1 MLTSLFK
8 IVLFLMIVVAI
19 AFGAT
24 YLMDGENTIIGDLM
38 ITLGGVEY
46 TLSAIEAV
54 IVLTLLVIL
63 IWIGLKLM
71 SLLVATLRF
80 INGDDTAIS
89 RYFNRSRERRGYRAL
104 SEGMMALASG
114 DADAAM
120 TKAGQAE
127 RYLQQPTLTN
137 LLAAQA
143 AEMSGNTTRA
153 EQIYKELIKD
163 PQTRFVG
170 VRGIMKQRLATDDTD
185 VALKLAQKAFE
196 LKPKHDEVQDV
207 LLQLQ
212 AKSHDWQGARKTLG
226 VKLKQGKIPRD
237 VHKRREAVL
246 ALSQAAEVIDEEN
259 SIEKRE
265 TAIEAN
271 RLSPDL
277 LPAAAMAAREYIAQS
292 KPKLAVR
299 VIKKAWESQP
309 HPDLAAA
316 FSEIAPNETP
326 QERLKRFAQ
335 LSKLS
340 PMHIES
346 RLMMA
351 ELNLAAED
359 FPAARRALGDI
370 VENEPDA
377 RALTIMA
384 AIERGEGSSDEVV
397 RGWLTKAL
405 SAPRGPQW
413 VCDKCNTIHSDWVPV
428 CSSCDALDTLSWKEA
443 PQNEMQTST
452 GIEMLPLLMGAGKNE
467 TDSEDLIKIDEP
479 VMDQN
484 QS

>member
-8 IVLFLMIVVAI
+8 IVLFLMLVVAL
-19 AFGAT
+19 AFAAT
-24 YLMDGENTIIGDLM
+24 YLMDDNNTVIGDLM
-38 ITLGGVEY
+38 ITLAGVEY

-54 IVLTLLVIL
+54 IVLSILVIL
-63 IWIGLKLM
+63 IWVGLKLL

-120 TKAGQAE
+120 SKAVQAE
-127 RYLQQPTLTN
+127 RYLQQPALTN

-143 AEMSGNTTRA
+143 AEMSGNMTRA

-170 VRGIMKQRLATDDTD
+170 VRGIMKQRLASGDTH

-196 LKPKHDEVQDV
+196 LKPKHEEVQDV

-212 AKSHDWQGARKTLG
+212 AQSHDWQGARKTLG
-226 VKLKQGKIPRD
+226 VKLKHGKIPRD

-265 TAIEAN
+265 IAIEAN

-277 LPAAAMAAREYIAQS
+277 VPAAAMAAREYIVQT

-316 FSEIAPNETP
+316 FSEIEPNETP

-335 LSKLS
+335 LAKLN
-340 PMHIES
+340 PEHVES

-359 FPAARRALGDI
+359 FPEARRALGDI
-370 VENEPDA
+370 VENNPDA

-397 RGWLTKAL
+397 RGWLAKAL

-413 VCDKCNTIHSDWVPV
+413 VCDKCNTVHSEWVPV
-428 CSSCDALDTLSWKEA
+428 CSSCDALDTLSWREA
-443 PQNEMQTST
+443 PQNEVQTST
-452 GIEMLPLLMGAGKNE
+452 GIEMLPLLMGANRNDDQVVE
-467 TDSEDLIKIDEP
+467 EIVRIDEP
-479 VMDQN
+479 TTDQ
-484 QS
+484 S

>member
-24 YLMDGENTIIGDLM
+24 YLMDGDNTIIGDLM

-54 IVLTLLVIL
+54 IVLTLLVVL
-63 IWIGLKLM
+63 IWVVLKLL

-114 DADAAM
+114 DANAAM

-170 VRGIMKQRLATDDTD
+170 VRGIMKQRLATGDTD

-196 LKPKHDEVQDV
+196 LKPKHEEVQDV

-246 ALSQAAEVIDEEN
+246 ALSQAADVIDEEN

-265 TAIEAN
+265 AAIEAN

-277 LPAAAMAAREYIAQS
+277 VPAAAMAAREYIAQG

-335 LSKLS
+335 LSKLN
-340 PMHIES
+340 PYHIES
-346 RLMMA
+346 RLMMS

-359 FPAARRALGDI
+359 FPEARRALGDI

-428 CSSCDALDTLSWKEA
+428 CSSCDVLDTLSWKQA

-452 GIEMLPLLMGAGKNE
+452 GIEMLPLLMGANQDEMDEG
-467 TDSEDLIKIDEP
+467 DLTKIDEP
-479 VMDQN
+479 AMDQS

>member
-38 ITLGGVEY
+38 ITLGGIEY

-54 IVLTLLVIL
+54 IVLTLLVIM

-89 RYFNRSRERRGYRAL
+89 RYFNRSRERRGYQAL

-170 VRGIMKQRLATDDTD
+170 VRGIMKQRLATGDTD

-277 LPAAAMAAREYIAQS
+277 VPAAAMAAREYIAQS

-370 VENEPDA
+370 VENESDA

>member
-24 YLMDGENTIIGDLM
+24 YLMDGNNTIIGDLM

-54 IVLTLLVIL
+54 IVLTLLVVL
-63 IWIGLKLM
+63 IWVVLKLL

-104 SEGMMALASG
+104 SEGMMAIASG

-170 VRGIMKQRLATDDTD
+170 VRGIMKQRLATGDTD

-196 LKPKHDEVQDV
+196 LKPKHEEVQDV

-246 ALSQAAEVIDEEN
+246 ALSQAADVLDEEN

-265 TAIEAN
+265 AAIEAN

-277 LPAAAMAAREYIAQS
+277 VPAAAMAAREYIAQG

-335 LSKLS
+335 LSKLN
-340 PMHIES
+340 PYHIES
-346 RLMMA
+346 RLMMS

-359 FPAARRALGDI
+359 FPEARRALGDI

-428 CSSCDALDTLSWKEA
+428 CSSCDVLDTLSWKQA

-452 GIEMLPLLMGAGKNE
+452 GIEMLPLLMGANQDEMDEG
-467 TDSEDLIKIDEP
+467 DLIKIDEP
-479 VMDQN
+479 AMDQS

>member
-24 YLMDGENTIIGDLM
+24 YLMDGDNTIIGDLM

-54 IVLTLLVIL
+54 IVLTLLVVL
-63 IWIGLKLM
+63 IWVVLKLL

-143 AEMSGNTTRA
+143 AEMSGNTIRS

-170 VRGIMKQRLATDDTD
+170 VRGIMKQRLATGDTD

-196 LKPKHDEVQDV
+196 LKPNHEEVQDV

-246 ALSQAAEVIDEEN
+246 ALSQAADVIDEEN

-265 TAIEAN
+265 AAIEAN

-277 LPAAAMAAREYIAQS
+277 VPAAAMAAREYIAQG

-335 LSKLS
+335 LSKLN
-340 PMHIES
+340 PDHIET

-359 FPAARRALGDI
+359 FPEARRALGDI

-428 CSSCDALDTLSWKEA
+428 CSSCDVLDTLSWKEA

-452 GIEMLPLLMGAGKNE
+452 GIEMLPLLMGANQDEMDEG
-467 TDSEDLIKIDEP
+467 DLTKIDEP
-479 VMDQN
+479 AMDQS

>member
-24 YLMDGENTIIGDLM
+24 YLMDGDNTIIGDLM

-54 IVLTLLVIL
+54 IVLTLLVVL
-63 IWIGLKLM
+63 IWVVLKLL

-143 AEMSGNTTRA
+143 AEMSGNTIRS

-170 VRGIMKQRLATDDTD
+170 VRGIMKQRLATGDTD

-196 LKPKHDEVQDV
+196 LKPNHEEVQDV

-246 ALSQAAEVIDEEN
+246 ALSQAADVLDEEN

-265 TAIEAN
+265 AAIEAN

-277 LPAAAMAAREYIAQS
+277 VPAAAMAAREYIAQG

-335 LSKLS
+335 LSKLN
-340 PMHIES
+340 PDHIET

-359 FPAARRALGDI
+359 FPEARRALGDI

-428 CSSCDALDTLSWKEA
+428 CSSCDVLDTLSWKEA

-452 GIEMLPLLMGAGKNE
+452 GIEMLPLLMGANQDEMDEG
-467 TDSEDLIKIDEP
+467 DLTKIDEP
-479 VMDQN
+479 AMDQS

>member
-24 YLMDGENTIIGDLM
+24 YLMDGDNTIIGDLM

-54 IVLTLLVIL
+54 IVLTLLVVL
-63 IWIGLKLM
+63 IWVVLKLL

-114 DADAAM
+114 DANAAM

-170 VRGIMKQRLATDDTD
+170 VRGIMKQRLATGDTD

-196 LKPKHDEVQDV
+196 LKPNHEEVQDV

-246 ALSQAAEVIDEEN
+246 ALSQAADVIDEEN

-265 TAIEAN
+265 AAIEAN

-277 LPAAAMAAREYIAQS
+277 VPAAAMAAREYIAQG

-335 LSKLS
+335 LSKLN
-340 PMHIES
+340 PDHIET

-359 FPAARRALGDI
+359 FPEARRALGDI

-428 CSSCDALDTLSWKEA
+428 CSSCDVLDTLSWKEA

-452 GIEMLPLLMGAGKNE
+452 GIEMLPLLMGANQDEMDEG
-467 TDSEDLIKIDEP
+467 DLTKIDEP
-479 VMDQN
+479 AMDQS

>member
-170 VRGIMKQRLATDDTD
+170 VRGIMKQRLATGDTD

-265 TAIEAN
+265 SAIEAN

-277 LPAAAMAAREYIAQS
+277 VPAAAMAAREYIAQS

-428 CSSCDALDTLSWKEA
+428 CSSCDAFDTLSWKEA
-443 PQNEMQTST
+443 PQNEMQSST

-467 TDSEDLIKIDEP
+467 TDSEDLFKIDEP

>member
-24 YLMDGENTIIGDLM
+24 YLMDGDNTIIGDLM

-54 IVLTLLVIL
+54 IVLTLLVVL
-63 IWIGLKLM
+63 IWVVLKLL

-114 DADAAM
+114 DANAAM
-120 TKAGQAE
+120 TRAGQAE

-170 VRGIMKQRLATDDTD
+170 VRGIMKQRLATGDTD

-196 LKPKHDEVQDV
+196 LKPKHEEVQDV

-246 ALSQAAEVIDEEN
+246 ALSQAADVIDEEN

-265 TAIEAN
+265 AAIEAN

-277 LPAAAMAAREYIAQS
+277 VPAAVMAAREYIAQG

-340 PMHIES
+340 PDHIES

-359 FPAARRALGDI
+359 FPEARRALGDI

-452 GIEMLPLLMGAGKNE
+452 GIEMLPLLMGANE
-467 TDSEDLIKIDEP
+467 SEMDEGDLIKIDEP
-479 VMDQN
+479 VTDQS

>member
-8 IVLFLMIVVAI
+8 IVLFLMLVVAL
-19 AFGAT
+19 AFAAT
-24 YLMDGENTIIGDLM
+24 YLMDDNNTVIGDLM
-38 ITLGGVEY
+38 ITLAGVEY

-54 IVLTLLVIL
+54 IVLSILVIL
-63 IWIGLKLM
+63 IWVGLKLL

-120 TKAGQAE
+120 SKAVQAE
-127 RYLQQPTLTN
+127 RYLQQPALTN

-143 AEMSGNTTRA
+143 AEMSGNMTRA

-170 VRGIMKQRLATDDTD
+170 VRGIMKQRLASGDTH

-196 LKPKHDEVQDV
+196 LKPKHEEVQDV

-212 AKSHDWQGARKTLG
+212 AQSHDWQGARKTLG

-277 LPAAAMAAREYIAQS
+277 VPAAAMAAREYIVQT

-316 FSEIAPNETP
+316 FSEIEPNETP

-335 LSKLS
+335 LAKLN
-340 PMHIES
+340 PEHVES

-359 FPAARRALGDI
+359 FPEARRALGDI
-370 VENEPDA
+370 VENNPDA

-397 RGWLTKAL
+397 RGWLAKAL

-413 VCDKCNTIHSDWVPV
+413 VCDKCNTVHSEWVPV
-428 CSSCDALDTLSWKEA
+428 CSSCDALDTLSWREA

-452 GIEMLPLLMGAGKNE
+452 GIEMLPLLMGANSNDDQVVE
-467 TDSEDLIKIDEP
+467 EIVRIDEP
-479 VMDQN
+479 TTDQ
-484 QS
+484 S

>member
-38 ITLGGVEY
+38 ITLGGIEY

-54 IVLTLLVIL
+54 IVLTLLVIM

-170 VRGIMKQRLATDDTD
+170 VRGIMKQRLATGDTD

>member
-1 MLTSLFK
+1 MLASLFK

-24 YLMDGENTIIGDLM
+24 YLMDGDNTIIGDLM

-54 IVLTLLVIL
+54 IVLTFLVVL
-63 IWIGLKLM
+63 IWVGLKLM

-143 AEMSGNTTRA
+143 AEMLGNTTRA
-153 EQIYKELIKD
+153 EQIYKNLIKD

-170 VRGIMKQRLATDDTD
+170 VRGIMKQRLATGDTD
-185 VALKLAQKAFE
+185 VALKLAQKAIE
-196 LKPKHDEVQDV
+196 LNPKHEEVQDI

-212 AKSHDWQGARKTLG
+212 AKAHDWQGARKTLG
-226 VKLKQGKIPRD
+226 AKLKQGKIPRD
-237 VHKRREAVL
+237 LHKRREAVL
-246 ALSQAAEVIDEEN
+246 ALSQAADVIDEEN

-265 TAIEAN
+265 AAIEAN

-277 LPAAAMAAREYIAQS
+277 VPAAAMAAREYIAQG

-316 FSEIAPNETP
+316 FSEIAPNETS

-340 PMHIES
+340 PDHIES

-359 FPAARRALGDI
+359 FPEARRALGNI
-370 VENEPDA
+370 VDKEPDA

-397 RGWLTKAL
+397 RGWLTRAL

-413 VCDKCNTIHSDWVPV
+413 VCDKCNTTHSDWVPV

-452 GIEMLPLLMGAGKNE
+452 GIEMLPLLMGANQEEMDEG
-467 TDSEDLIKIDEP
+467 DLIKIDEP
-479 VMDQN
+479 VKDQS

>member
-120 TKAGQAE
+120 SKAGQAE

-170 VRGIMKQRLATDDTD
+170 VRGIMKQRLATGDAD

-259 SIEKRE
+259 SIEKRK

-277 LPAAAMAAREYIAQS
+277 VPAAAMAAREYIAQS

-443 PQNEMQTST
+443 PQNEMQSST

>member
-38 ITLGGVEY
+38 ITLGGIEY

-89 RYFNRSRERRGYRAL
+89 RYFNRSRERRGYQAL

-170 VRGIMKQRLATDDTD
+170 VRGIMKQRLATGDTD

-277 LPAAAMAAREYIAQS
+277 VPAAAMAAREYIAQS

>member
-38 ITLGGVEY
+38 ITLGGIEY

-54 IVLTLLVIL
+54 IVLTILVIM

-170 VRGIMKQRLATDDTD
+170 VRGIMKQRLATGDTD

>member
-8 IVLFLMIVVAI
+8 IVLFLMLVVAL
-19 AFGAT
+19 AFAAT
-24 YLMDGENTIIGDLM
+24 YLMDDNNTVIGDLM
-38 ITLGGVEY
+38 ITLAGVEY

-54 IVLTLLVIL
+54 IVLSILVIL
-63 IWIGLKLM
+63 IWVGLKLL

-120 TKAGQAE
+120 SKAVQAV
-127 RYLQQPTLTN
+127 RYLQQPALTN

-143 AEMSGNTTRA
+143 AEMSGNMTRA

-170 VRGIMKQRLATDDTD
+170 VRGIMKQRLASGDTG

-196 LKPKHDEVQDV
+196 LKPKHEEVQDV

-212 AKSHDWQGARKTLG
+212 AQSHDWQGARKTLG

-277 LPAAAMAAREYIAQS
+277 VPAAAMAAREYIVQT

-316 FSEIAPNETP
+316 FSEIEPNETP
-326 QERLKRFAQ
+326 QERLKRFVQ
-335 LSKLS
+335 LAKLN
-340 PMHIES
+340 PEHVES

-359 FPAARRALGDI
+359 FPEARRALGDI
-370 VENEPDA
+370 VENNPDA

-397 RGWLTKAL
+397 RGWLAKAL

-413 VCDKCNTIHSDWVPV
+413 VCDKCNTVHSEWVPV
-428 CSSCDALDTLSWKEA
+428 CSSCDALDTLSWREA

-452 GIEMLPLLMGAGKNE
+452 GIEMLPLLMGANSNDDQVVE
-467 TDSEDLIKIDEP
+467 EIVRIDEP
-479 VMDQN
+479 TTDQ
-484 QS
+484 S

>member
-24 YLMDGENTIIGDLM
+24 YLMDGDNTIIGDLM
-38 ITLGGVEY
+38 ITLGGFEY

-54 IVLTLLVIL
+54 IVLTLLVVL
-63 IWIGLKLM
+63 IWVVLKLL

-143 AEMSGNTTRA
+143 AEMSGNTTRS

-170 VRGIMKQRLATDDTD
+170 VRGIMKQRLATGDTD

-196 LKPKHDEVQDV
+196 LKPNHEEVQDV

-246 ALSQAAEVIDEEN
+246 ALSQAADVIDEEN

-265 TAIEAN
+265 AAIEAN

-277 LPAAAMAAREYIAQS
+277 VPAAAMAAREYIAQG

-335 LSKLS
+335 LSKLN
-340 PMHIES
+340 PDHIET

-359 FPAARRALGDI
+359 FPEARRALGDI

-377 RALTIMA
+377 RALIIMA

-428 CSSCDALDTLSWKEA
+428 CSSCDVLDTLSWKEA

-452 GIEMLPLLMGAGKNE
+452 GIEMLPLLMGANQDEMDEG
-467 TDSEDLIKIDEP
+467 DLTKIDEP
-479 VMDQN
+479 AMDQS

>member
-8 IVLFLMIVVAI
+8 IVLFLMLVVAL
-19 AFGAT
+19 AFAAT
-24 YLMDGENTIIGDLM
+24 YLMDDNNTVIGDLM
-38 ITLGGVEY
+38 ITLAGVEY

-54 IVLTLLVIL
+54 IVLSILVIL
-63 IWIGLKLM
+63 IWVGLKLL
-71 SLLVATLRF
+71 SLLVATLRI

-120 TKAGQAE
+120 SKAVQAE
-127 RYLQQPTLTN
+127 RYLQQPALTN

-143 AEMSGNTTRA
+143 AEMSGNMTRA

-170 VRGIMKQRLATDDTD
+170 VRGIMKQRLASGDTH

-196 LKPKHDEVQDV
+196 LKPKHEEVQDV

-212 AKSHDWQGARKTLG
+212 AQSHDWQGARKTLG

-265 TAIEAN
+265 IAIEAN

-277 LPAAAMAAREYIAQS
+277 VPAAAMAAREYIVQT
-292 KPKLAVR
+292 KPKLAIR

-316 FSEIAPNETP
+316 FSEIEPNETP

-335 LSKLS
+335 LAKLN
-340 PMHIES
+340 PEHVES

-359 FPAARRALGDI
+359 FPEARRALGDI
-370 VENEPDA
+370 VENNPDA

-397 RGWLTKAL
+397 RGWLAKAL

-413 VCDKCNTIHSDWVPV
+413 VCDKCNTVHSEWVPV
-428 CSSCDALDTLSWKEA
+428 CSSCDALDMLSWREA

-452 GIEMLPLLMGAGKNE
+452 GIEMLPLLMGANRNDDQVVE
-467 TDSEDLIKIDEP
+467 EIVRIDEP
-479 VMDQN
+479 TTDQ
-484 QS
+484 S

>member
-8 IVLFLMIVVAI
+8 IVLFLMLVVAL
-19 AFGAT
+19 AFAAT
-24 YLMDGENTIIGDLM
+24 YLMDDNNTVIGDLM
-38 ITLGGVEY
+38 ITLAGVEY

-54 IVLTLLVIL
+54 IVLSILVIL
-63 IWIGLKLM
+63 IWVGLKLL

-120 TKAGQAE
+120 SKAVQAV
-127 RYLQQPTLTN
+127 RYLQQPALTN

-143 AEMSGNTTRA
+143 AEMSGNMTRA

-170 VRGIMKQRLATDDTD
+170 VRGIMKQRLASGDTH

-196 LKPKHDEVQDV
+196 LKPKHEEVQDV

-212 AKSHDWQGARKTLG
+212 AQSHDWQGARKTLG

-277 LPAAAMAAREYIAQS
+277 VPAAAMAAREYIVQT

-316 FSEIAPNETP
+316 FSEIEPNETP

-335 LSKLS
+335 LAKLN
-340 PMHIES
+340 PEHVES

-359 FPAARRALGDI
+359 FPEARRALGDI
-370 VENEPDA
+370 VENNPDA

-397 RGWLTKAL
+397 RGWLAKAL

-413 VCDKCNTIHSDWVPV
+413 VCDKCNTVHSEWVPV
-428 CSSCDALDTLSWKEA
+428 CSSCDALDTLSWREA

-452 GIEMLPLLMGAGKNE
+452 GIEMLPLLMGANRNDDQVVE
-467 TDSEDLIKIDEP
+467 EIVRIDEP
-479 VMDQN
+479 TTDQ
-484 QS
+484 S

>member
-24 YLMDGENTIIGDLM
+24 YLMDGDNTIIGDLM

-54 IVLTLLVIL
+54 ILLTLLVVL
-63 IWIGLKLM
+63 IWVVLKLL

-143 AEMSGNTTRA
+143 AEMSGNTIRS

-170 VRGIMKQRLATDDTD
+170 VRGIMKQRLATGDTD

-196 LKPKHDEVQDV
+196 LKPNHEEVQDV

-246 ALSQAAEVIDEEN
+246 ALSQAADVIDEEN

-265 TAIEAN
+265 AAIEAN

-277 LPAAAMAAREYIAQS
+277 VPAAAMAAREYIAQG

-335 LSKLS
+335 LSKLN
-340 PMHIES
+340 PDHIET

-359 FPAARRALGDI
+359 FPEARRALGDI

-428 CSSCDALDTLSWKEA
+428 CSSCDVLDTLSWKEA

-452 GIEMLPLLMGAGKNE
+452 GIEMLPLLMGANQDEMDEG
-467 TDSEDLIKIDEP
+467 DLTKIDEP
-479 VMDQN
+479 AMDQS

>member
-120 TKAGQAE
+120 SKAGQAE

-170 VRGIMKQRLATDDTD
+170 VRGIMKQRLATGDTD
-185 VALKLAQKAFE
+185 VALQLAQKAFE

>member
-120 TKAGQAE
+120 SKAGQAE

-170 VRGIMKQRLATDDTD
+170 VRGIMKQRLATGDTD

-277 LPAAAMAAREYIAQS
+277 VPAAAMAAREYIAQS

-443 PQNEMQTST
+443 PQNEMQSST

-479 VMDQN
+479 AMDQN

>member
-19 AFGAT
+19 SFGAT
-24 YLMDGENTIIGDLM
+24 YLMDGDNTIIGDLM

-54 IVLTLLVIL
+54 IVLTLLVVL
-63 IWIGLKLM
+63 IWVGLKLL

-114 DADAAM
+114 DANAAM

-170 VRGIMKQRLATDDTD
+170 VRGIMKQRLATGDTD

-196 LKPKHDEVQDV
+196 LKPKHEEVQDV

-246 ALSQAAEVIDEEN
+246 ALSQAADVIDEEN

-265 TAIEAN
+265 AAIEAN

-277 LPAAAMAAREYIAQS
+277 VPAAAMAAREYIAQG

-335 LSKLS
+335 LSKLN
-340 PMHIES
+340 PYHIES
-346 RLMMA
+346 RLMMS

-359 FPAARRALGDI
+359 FPEARRALGDI

-428 CSSCDALDTLSWKEA
+428 CSSCDVLDTLSWKQA

-452 GIEMLPLLMGAGKNE
+452 GIEMLPLLMGAFQDEMDEG
-467 TDSEDLIKIDEP
+467 DLTKIDEP
-479 VMDQN
+479 AMDQS

>member
-19 AFGAT
+19 SFGAT
-24 YLMDGENTIIGDLM
+24 YLMDGDNTIIGDLM

-54 IVLTLLVIL
+54 IVLTLLVVL
-63 IWIGLKLM
+63 IWVVLKLL

-114 DADAAM
+114 DANAAI

-127 RYLQQPTLTN
+127 RYLQQPILTN

-143 AEMSGNTTRA
+143 AEMAGNTTRA

-170 VRGIMKQRLATDDTD
+170 VRGIMKQRLATGDTD

-196 LKPKHDEVQDV
+196 LKPKHEEVQDV

-246 ALSQAAEVIDEEN
+246 ALSQAADVIDEEN

-265 TAIEAN
+265 AAIEAN

-277 LPAAAMAAREYIAQS
+277 VPAAAMAAREYIAQG

-335 LSKLS
+335 LSKLN
-340 PMHIES
+340 PYHIES
-346 RLMMA
+346 RLMMS

-359 FPAARRALGDI
+359 FPEARRALGDI

-428 CSSCDALDTLSWKEA
+428 CSSCDVLDTLSWKQA

-452 GIEMLPLLMGAGKNE
+452 GIEMLPLLMGANQDEMDEG
-467 TDSEDLIKIDEP
+467 DLTKIDEP
-479 VMDQN
+479 AMDQS

>member
-24 YLMDGENTIIGDLM
+24 YLMDGDNTIIGDLM

-54 IVLTLLVIL
+54 IVLTLLVVL
-63 IWIGLKLM
+63 IWVGLKLM

-170 VRGIMKQRLATDDTD
+170 VRSIMKQRLATGDTD

-196 LKPKHDEVQDV
+196 LKPKHEEVQDV

-246 ALSQAAEVIDEEN
+246 ALSQAADVIDEEN

-265 TAIEAN
+265 AAIEAN

-277 LPAAAMAAREYIAQS
+277 VPAAAMVAREYIAQG

-316 FSEIAPNETP
+316 FSEIAPIETP

-335 LSKLS
+335 LSKLN
-340 PMHIES
+340 PYHIES
-346 RLMMA
+346 RLMMS

-359 FPAARRALGDI
+359 FPEARRALGDI

-428 CSSCDALDTLSWKEA
+428 CSSCDVLDTLSWKQA

-452 GIEMLPLLMGAGKNE
+452 GIEMLPLLMGANQDEMDDG
-467 TDSEDLIKIDEP
+467 DLIKIDEP
-479 VMDQN
+479 VMDQS

>member
-19 AFGAT
+19 SFGAT
-24 YLMDGENTIIGDLM
+24 YLMDGDNTIIGDLM

-54 IVLTLLVIL
+54 IVLTLLVVL
-63 IWIGLKLM
+63 IWVGLKLL

-114 DADAAM
+114 DANAAM

-170 VRGIMKQRLATDDTD
+170 VRGIMKQRLAAGDTD

-196 LKPKHDEVQDV
+196 LKPKHEEVQDV

-246 ALSQAAEVIDEEN
+246 ALSQAADVIDEEN

-265 TAIEAN
+265 AAIEAN

-277 LPAAAMAAREYIAQS
+277 VPAAAMAAREYIAQG

-335 LSKLS
+335 LSKLN
-340 PMHIES
+340 PYHIES
-346 RLMMA
+346 RLMMS

-359 FPAARRALGDI
+359 FPEARRALGDI

-428 CSSCDALDTLSWKEA
+428 CSSCDVLDTLSWKQA

-452 GIEMLPLLMGAGKNE
+452 GIEMLPLLMGAIQDEMDEG
-467 TDSEDLIKIDEP
+467 DLTKIDEP
-479 VMDQN
+479 AMDQS

>member
-24 YLMDGENTIIGDLM
+24 YLMDGDNTIIGDLM

-54 IVLTLLVIL
+54 IVLTLLVVL
-63 IWIGLKLM
+63 IWVGLKLM

-170 VRGIMKQRLATDDTD
+170 VRGIMKQRLATGETD

-196 LKPKHDEVQDV
+196 LKPKHEEVQDV

-246 ALSQAAEVIDEEN
+246 ALSQAADVIDEKN

-265 TAIEAN
+265 AAIEAN

-277 LPAAAMAAREYIAQS
+277 VPAAAMAAREYIAQD

-316 FSEIAPNETP
+316 FSEIAPNEAP
-326 QERLKRFAQ
+326 QQRLKRFAQ

-340 PMHIES
+340 PDHIES

-359 FPAARRALGDI
+359 FPEARRALGDI
-370 VENEPDA
+370 VDNKPDA

-452 GIEMLPLLMGAGKNE
+452 GIEMLPLLMGANPDEMDDG
-467 TDSEDLIKIDEP
+467 DLIKIDEP
-479 VMDQN
+479 VTDQS

>member
-24 YLMDGENTIIGDLM
+24 YLMDGDNTIIGDLM

-54 IVLTLLVIL
+54 IVLTLLVVL
-63 IWIGLKLM
+63 IWVVLKLL

-127 RYLQQPTLTN
+127 RYLQQPTLNN

-143 AEMSGNTTRA
+143 AEMSGNTTRS

-170 VRGIMKQRLATDDTD
+170 VRGIMKQRLATGDTD

-196 LKPKHDEVQDV
+196 LKPKHEEVQDV

-246 ALSQAAEVIDEEN
+246 ALSQAADVIDEEN

-265 TAIEAN
+265 AAIEAN

-277 LPAAAMAAREYIAQS
+277 VPAAAMAAREYIAQG

-335 LSKLS
+335 LSKLN
-340 PMHIES
+340 PDHIET

-359 FPAARRALGDI
+359 FPEARRALGDI

-428 CSSCDALDTLSWKEA
+428 CSSCDVLDTLSWKEA

-452 GIEMLPLLMGAGKNE
+452 GIEMLPLLMGANQDEMDEG
-467 TDSEDLIKIDEP
+467 DLIKIDEP
-479 VMDQN
+479 AMDQS

>member
-8 IVLFLMIVVAI
+8 IVLFLMLVVAL
-19 AFGAT
+19 AFAAT
-24 YLMDGENTIIGDLM
+24 YLMDDNNTVIGDLM
-38 ITLGGVEY
+38 ITLAGVEY

-54 IVLTLLVIL
+54 IVLSILVIL
-63 IWIGLKLM
+63 IWVGLKLL

-120 TKAGQAE
+120 SKAAQAE
-127 RYLQQPTLTN
+127 RYLQQPALTN

-143 AEMSGNTTRA
+143 AEMSGNMTRA

-170 VRGIMKQRLATDDTD
+170 VRGIMKQRLASGDTD

-196 LKPKHDEVQDV
+196 LKPKHEEVQDV

-212 AKSHDWQGARKTLG
+212 AQSHDWQGARKTLG

-277 LPAAAMAAREYIAQS
+277 VPAAAMAAREYIVQT

-316 FSEIAPNETP
+316 FSEIEPNETP

-335 LSKLS
+335 LAKLN
-340 PMHIES
+340 PEHVES

-359 FPAARRALGDI
+359 FPEARRALGDI
-370 VENEPDA
+370 VENNPDA

-397 RGWLTKAL
+397 RGWLAKAL

-413 VCDKCNTIHSDWVPV
+413 VCDKCNTVHSEWVPV
-428 CSSCDALDTLSWKEA
+428 CSSCDALDTLSWREA

-452 GIEMLPLLMGAGKNE
+452 GIEMLPLLMGANRNDDQVVE
-467 TDSEDLIKIDEP
+467 EIVRIDEP
-479 VMDQN
+479 TTDQ
-484 QS
+484 S

>member
-24 YLMDGENTIIGDLM
+24 YLMDGNNTIIGDLM

-54 IVLTLLVIL
+54 IVLTLLVVL
-63 IWIGLKLM
+63 IWVGLKLL

-114 DADAAM
+114 DANAAM

-163 PQTRFVG
+163 PATRFVG
-170 VRGIMKQRLATDDTD
+170 VRGIMKQRLATGDTD

-196 LKPKHDEVQDV
+196 LKPKHEEVQDV

-246 ALSQAAEVIDEEN
+246 ALSQAADVIDEEN

-265 TAIEAN
+265 AAIEAN

-277 LPAAAMAAREYIAQS
+277 VPAAAMAAREYIAQG

-335 LSKLS
+335 LSKLN
-340 PMHIES
+340 PDHIES
-346 RLMMA
+346 RLMMS

-359 FPAARRALGDI
+359 FPEARRALGDI

-428 CSSCDALDTLSWKEA
+428 CSSCDVLDTLSWKQA

-452 GIEMLPLLMGAGKNE
+452 GIEMLPLLMGAFQDEMDEG
-467 TDSEDLIKIDEP
+467 DLTKIDEP
-479 VMDQN
+479 AMDQS

>member
-8 IVLFLMIVVAI
+8 IVLFLMLVVAL
-19 AFGAT
+19 AFAAT
-24 YLMDGENTIIGDLM
+24 YLMDDNNTVIGDLM
-38 ITLGGVEY
+38 ITLAGVEY

-54 IVLTLLVIL
+54 IVLSILVIL
-63 IWIGLKLM
+63 IWVGLKLL

-120 TKAGQAE
+120 SKAVQAE
-127 RYLQQPTLTN
+127 RYLQQPALTN

-143 AEMSGNTTRA
+143 AEMSGNMTRA

-170 VRGIMKQRLATDDTD
+170 VRGIMKQRLASGDTH

-196 LKPKHDEVQDV
+196 LKPKHEEVQDV

-212 AKSHDWQGARKTLG
+212 AQSHDWQGARKTLG

-265 TAIEAN
+265 IAIEAN

-277 LPAAAMAAREYIAQS
+277 VPAAAMAAREYIVQT

-316 FSEIAPNETP
+316 FSEIEPNETP

-335 LSKLS
+335 LAKLN
-340 PMHIES
+340 PEHVES

-359 FPAARRALGDI
+359 FPEARRALGDI
-370 VENEPDA
+370 VENNPDA

-397 RGWLTKAL
+397 RGWLAKAL

-413 VCDKCNTIHSDWVPV
+413 VCDKCNTVHSEWVPV
-428 CSSCDALDTLSWKEA
+428 CSSCDALDVLSWREA

-452 GIEMLPLLMGAGKNE
+452 GIEMLPLLMGANRNDDQVVE
-467 TDSEDLIKIDEP
+467 EIVRIDEP
-479 VMDQN
+479 TTDQ
-484 QS
+484 S

>member
-8 IVLFLMIVVAI
+8 IVLFLMLVVAL
-19 AFGAT
+19 AFAAT
-24 YLMDGENTIIGDLM
+24 YLMDDNNTVIGDLM
-38 ITLGGVEY
+38 ITLAGVEY

-54 IVLTLLVIL
+54 IVLSILVIL
-63 IWIGLKLM
+63 IWVGLKLL

-120 TKAGQAE
+120 SKAVQAE
-127 RYLQQPTLTN
+127 RYLQQPALTN

-143 AEMSGNTTRA
+143 AEMSGNMTRA

-170 VRGIMKQRLATDDTD
+170 VRGIMKQRLASGDTH

-196 LKPKHDEVQDV
+196 LKPKHEEVQDV

-212 AKSHDWQGARKTLG
+212 AQSHDWQGARKTLG

-246 ALSQAAEVIDEEN
+246 TLSQAAEVIDEEN

-277 LPAAAMAAREYIAQS
+277 VPAAAMAAREYIVQT

-316 FSEIAPNETP
+316 FSEIEPNETP

-335 LSKLS
+335 LAKLN
-340 PMHIES
+340 PEHVES

-359 FPAARRALGDI
+359 FPEARRALGDI
-370 VENEPDA
+370 VENNPDA

-397 RGWLTKAL
+397 RGWLAKAL

-413 VCDKCNTIHSDWVPV
+413 VCDKCNTVHSEWVPV
-428 CSSCDALDTLSWKEA
+428 CSSCDALDTLSWREA

-452 GIEMLPLLMGAGKNE
+452 GIEMLPLLMGANRNDDQVVE
-467 TDSEDLIKIDEP
+467 EIVRIDEP
-479 VMDQN
+479 TTDQ
-484 QS
+484 S

>member
-120 TKAGQAE
+120 SKAGQAE

-170 VRGIMKQRLATDDTD
+170 VRGIMKQRLATGDTD
-185 VALKLAQKAFE
+185 VALQLAQKAFE

-246 ALSQAAEVIDEEN
+246 ALSQAAEVIDQEN

-277 LPAAAMAAREYIAQS
+277 VPAAAMAAREYIAQS

-443 PQNEMQTST
+443 PQNEMQSST

>member
-8 IVLFLMIVVAI
+8 IVLFLMLVVAL
-19 AFGAT
+19 AFAAT
-24 YLMDGENTIIGDLM
+24 YLMDDNNTVIGDLL
-38 ITLGGVEY
+38 ITLAGVEY

-54 IVLTLLVIL
+54 IVLSILVIL
-63 IWIGLKLM
+63 IWVGLKLL

-120 TKAGQAE
+120 SKAAQAE
-127 RYLQQPTLTN
+127 RYLQQPALTN

-143 AEMSGNTTRA
+143 AEMSGNMTRA

-170 VRGIMKQRLATDDTD
+170 VRGIMKQRLASGDTG

-196 LKPKHDEVQDV
+196 LKPKHEEVQDV

-212 AKSHDWQGARKTLG
+212 AQSHDWQGARKTLG

-277 LPAAAMAAREYIAQS
+277 VPAAAMAAREYIVQT

-316 FSEIAPNETP
+316 FSEIEPNETP
-326 QERLKRFAQ
+326 QERLKRFVQ
-335 LSKLS
+335 LAKLN
-340 PMHIES
+340 PEHVES

-359 FPAARRALGDI
+359 FPEARRALGDI
-370 VENEPDA
+370 VENNPDA

-397 RGWLTKAL
+397 RGWLAKAL

-413 VCDKCNTIHSDWVPV
+413 VCDKCNTVHSEWVPV
-428 CSSCDALDTLSWKEA
+428 CSSCDALDTLSWREA

-452 GIEMLPLLMGAGKNE
+452 GIEMLPLLMGANSNDDQVVE
-467 TDSEDLIKIDEP
+467 EIVRIDEP
-479 VMDQN
+479 TTDQ
-484 QS
+484 S

>member
-8 IVLFLMIVVAI
+8 IVLFLMLVVAL
-19 AFGAT
+19 AFAAT
-24 YLMDGENTIIGDLM
+24 YLMDDNNTVIGDLM
-38 ITLGGVEY
+38 ITLTGVEY

-54 IVLTLLVIL
+54 IVLSILVIL
-63 IWIGLKLM
+63 IWVGLKLL

-120 TKAGQAE
+120 SKAVQAE
-127 RYLQQPTLTN
+127 RYLQQPALTN

-143 AEMSGNTTRA
+143 AEMSGNMTRA

-170 VRGIMKQRLATDDTD
+170 VRGIMKQRLASGDTD

-196 LKPKHDEVQDV
+196 LKPKHEEVQDV

-212 AKSHDWQGARKTLG
+212 AQSHDWQGARKTLG

-277 LPAAAMAAREYIAQS
+277 VPAAAMAAREYIVQT

-316 FSEIAPNETP
+316 FSEIEPNETP

-335 LSKLS
+335 LAKLN
-340 PMHIES
+340 PEHVES

-359 FPAARRALGDI
+359 FPEARRALGDI
-370 VENEPDA
+370 VENNPDA

-397 RGWLTKAL
+397 RGWLAKAL

-413 VCDKCNTIHSDWVPV
+413 VCDKCNTVHSEWVPV
-428 CSSCDALDTLSWKEA
+428 CSSCDALDTLSWREA

-452 GIEMLPLLMGAGKNE
+452 GIEMLPLLMGANSNDDQVVE
-467 TDSEDLIKIDEP
+467 EIVRIDEP
-479 VMDQN
+479 TTDQ
-484 QS
+484 S

>member
-24 YLMDGENTIIGDLM
+24 YLMDGDNTIIGDLM

-54 IVLTLLVIL
+54 IVLTLLVVL
-63 IWIGLKLM
+63 IWVVLKLL

-120 TKAGQAE
+120 TKAVQAE

-170 VRGIMKQRLATDDTD
+170 VRGIMKQRIASGDTD

-196 LKPKHDEVQDV
+196 LKPKHEEVQDV
-207 LLQLQ
+207 LLRLQ

-226 VKLKQGKIPRD
+226 AKLKQGKIPRD

-246 ALSQAAEVIDEEN
+246 ALSQAADVIDEEN

-265 TAIEAN
+265 AAIEAN

-277 LPAAAMAAREYIAQS
+277 VPAAAMAAREYIAQG

-299 VIKKAWESQP
+299 VIKKAWEIQP
-309 HPDLAAA
+309 HPELAAA
-316 FSEIAPNETP
+316 FS
-326 QERLKRFAQ
+326 
-335 LSKLS
+335 
-340 PMHIES
+340 
-346 RLMMA
+346 
-351 ELNLAAED
+351 
-359 FPAARRALGDI
+359 
-370 VENEPDA
+370 
-377 RALTIMA
+377 
-384 AIERGEGSSDEVV
+384 
-397 RGWLTKAL
+397 
-405 SAPRGPQW
+405 
-413 VCDKCNTIHSDWVPV
+413 
-428 CSSCDALDTLSWKEA
+428 
-443 PQNEMQTST
+443 
-452 GIEMLPLLMGAGKNE
+452 
-467 TDSEDLIKIDEP
+467 
-479 VMDQN
+479 
-484 QS
+484 

>member
-120 TKAGQAE
+120 SKAGQAE

-163 PQTRFVG
+163 PQTRLVG
-170 VRGIMKQRLATDDTD
+170 VRGIMKQRLATGDTD
-185 VALKLAQKAFE
+185 VALQLAQKAFE

-265 TAIEAN
+265 SAIEAN

-277 LPAAAMAAREYIAQS
+277 VPAAAMAAREYIAQS

-443 PQNEMQTST
+443 PQNEMQSST
-452 GIEMLPLLMGAGKNE
+452 GLEMLPLLMGAGKNE

>member
-24 YLMDGENTIIGDLM
+24 YLMDGDNTIIGDLM

-54 IVLTLLVIL
+54 IVLTLLVVL
-63 IWIGLKLM
+63 IWVGLKLL

-114 DADAAM
+114 DANAAM

-170 VRGIMKQRLATDDTD
+170 VRGIMKQRLATGDTD

-196 LKPKHDEVQDV
+196 LKPKHEEVQDV

-246 ALSQAAEVIDEEN
+246 ALSQAADVIDEEN

-265 TAIEAN
+265 AAIEAN

-277 LPAAAMAAREYIAQS
+277 VPAAAMAAREYIAQG

-335 LSKLS
+335 LSKLN
-340 PMHIES
+340 PYHIES
-346 RLMMA
+346 RLMMS

-359 FPAARRALGDI
+359 FPEARRALGDI

-428 CSSCDALDTLSWKEA
+428 CSSCDVLDTLSWKEA

-452 GIEMLPLLMGAGKNE
+452 GIEMLPLLMGAFQDEMDEG
-467 TDSEDLIKIDEP
+467 DLTKIDEP
-479 VMDQN
+479 AMDQS

>member
-24 YLMDGENTIIGDLM
+24 YLMDGDNTIIGDLM

-54 IVLTLLVIL
+54 IVLTLLVVL
-63 IWIGLKLM
+63 IWVGLKLL

-114 DADAAM
+114 DANAAM

-170 VRGIMKQRLATDDTD
+170 VRGIMKQRLATGDTD

-196 LKPKHDEVQDV
+196 LKPKHEEVQDV

-246 ALSQAAEVIDEEN
+246 ALSQAADVIDEEN

-265 TAIEAN
+265 AAIEAN

-277 LPAAAMAAREYIAQS
+277 VPAAAMAAREYIAQG

-335 LSKLS
+335 LSKLN
-340 PMHIES
+340 PYHIES
-346 RLMMA
+346 RLMMS

-359 FPAARRALGDI
+359 FPEARRALGDI

-428 CSSCDALDTLSWKEA
+428 CSSCDVLDTLSWKQA

-452 GIEMLPLLMGAGKNE
+452 GIEMLPLLMGAFQDEMDEG
-467 TDSEDLIKIDEP
+467 DLTKIDEP
-479 VMDQN
+479 AMDQS

>member
-1 MLTSLFK
+1 MLISLFK

-24 YLMDGENTIIGDLM
+24 YLMDGDNTIIGDLM

-54 IVLTLLVIL
+54 IVLTLLVVL
-63 IWIGLKLM
+63 IWVGLKLM
-71 SLLVATLRF
+71 SLFVVTLRF

-104 SEGMMALASG
+104 SEGMMAIASG

-170 VRGIMKQRLATDDTD
+170 VRGIMKQRLATGDTD

-196 LKPKHDEVQDV
+196 LKPKHEEVQDV

-226 VKLKQGKIPRD
+226 AKLKQGKIPRD

-246 ALSQAAEVIDEEN
+246 AMSQAADVIDEEN

-265 TAIEAN
+265 IAIEAN

-277 LPAAAMAAREYIAQS
+277 VPAAALAAREYIAHG

-316 FSEIAPNETP
+316 FSEIAPKETP

-340 PMHIES
+340 PDHIES

-359 FPAARRALGDI
+359 FPEARRVLGDI
-370 VENEPDA
+370 VDNEPDA

-384 AIERGEGSSDEVV
+384 AIERGEGSSDAVV

-413 VCDKCNTIHSDWVPV
+413 VCDKCNTVHADWVPV

-452 GIEMLPLLMGAGKNE
+452 GIEMLPLLMGANHDEMDDG
-467 TDSEDLIKIDEP
+467 DLIKIDEP
-479 VMDQN
+479 VTDQS